1 MVSKGPLASSNCQ
14 YGLSAIH
21 IHMSDTY
28 GSMRSVSWILQM
40 PLPAMKVRLCCMST
54 VLTAPAW
61 WRFADSG
68 RSMHPGPVLHHEALE
83 QDGLP
88 RAALYVP
95 GNPSLLAVSRDDQP
109 DSKARREAHGH
120 MDARVSSA
128 SSAEGRGHMGGHV
141 SSAEGLMERSSSAPD
156 QALGIGRMLSIKDR
170 IAALESCNSQSLG
183 LGRRARCAR
192 SASPDRQG
200 DLPSKL
206 GRLPD
211 DGSAETADAECTIEV
226 KAIPADDREETAG
239 IPCDDK
245 VEATA
250 AALPDAD
257 RGAASQQAEDAA
269 VIGTETFPDCMYVG
283 AFKHGMRDG
292 LGARPWAS

>member
-1 MVSKGPLASSNCQ
+1 
-14 YGLSAIH
+14 
-21 IHMSDTY
+21 
-28 GSMRSVSWILQM
+28 
-40 PLPAMKVRLCCMST
+40 MST
-54 VLTAPAW
+54 VVRAPE

-95 GNPSLLAVSRDDQP
+95 GNPSLLAVSRDEQP

-128 SSAEGRGHMGGHV
+128 SSAEGRGHMGGHA
-141 SSAEGLMERSSSAPD
+141 SMAEGLMERSSSAPD

-183 LGRRARCAR
+183 LGRKGRCAR
-192 SASPDRQG
+192 SASLDREG
-200 DLPSKL
+200 DLPSMP
-206 GRLPD
+206 RSLPD
-211 DGSAETADAECTIEV
+211 NGSTESANAECTIRV
-226 KAIPADDREETAG
+226 KAIPADSKEETAG
-239 IPCDDK
+239 IPCINEA
-245 VEATA
+245 EATA
-250 AALPDAD
+250 PALAD
-257 RGAASQQAEDAA
+257 DDKAAASLQAEDAA

-292 LGARPWAS
+292 LGARLWDSKPLLVHHSCLVPAT

>member
-1 MVSKGPLASSNCQ
+1 MSSV
-14 YGLSAIH
+14 GWTSSAGKIV
-21 IHMSDTY
+21 MY
-28 GSMRSVSWILQM
+28 
-40 PLPAMKVRLCCMST
+40 
-54 VLTAPAW
+54 VLRAPA

-95 GNPSLLAVSRDDQP
+95 GNPSLLAVSCDEQL

-128 SSAEGRGHMGGHV
+128 SSAEGRGHMGGHA
-141 SSAEGLMERSSSAPD
+141 SLAEGLMERSSSAPD

-170 IAALESCNSQSLG
+170 IAALESCNSQSLI
-183 LGRRARCAR
+183 LGRKGRCAR
-192 SASPDRQG
+192 SASLDREG
-200 DLPSKL
+200 DLPSMPN
-206 GRLPD
+206 GLPD
-211 DGSAETADAECTIEV
+211 AGTTETADAECAVGVTITL
-226 KAIPADDREETAG
+226 ADSREETAG
-239 IPCDDK
+239 RPCIDEVK
-245 VEATA
+245 ATA
-250 AALPDAD
+250 AAPAD
-257 RGAASQQAEDAA
+257 DNKAAASLQAEDAA

-292 LGARPWAS
+292 LGARLWATQASPSAPQLLGPSNLSPSTQHHHAV